1 MNQTIFQKI
10 ISGEV
15 PADKVYED
23 ERVLVIKD
31 INPKAPVHLL
41 LLPKDKAIASI
52 KEMTEDD
59 REIVGNLF
67 WVAKR
72 VAEQKGL
79 PGYKLRFAVG
89 REGGQEED
97 YLHLHLFG
105 GWESEVGPREAN
117 V

>member
-89 REGGQEED
+89 REGGQEVD
-97 YLHLHLFG
+97 YLHLHLFPSPFFYNAG
-105 GWESEVGPREAN
+105 NGD
-117 V
+117 